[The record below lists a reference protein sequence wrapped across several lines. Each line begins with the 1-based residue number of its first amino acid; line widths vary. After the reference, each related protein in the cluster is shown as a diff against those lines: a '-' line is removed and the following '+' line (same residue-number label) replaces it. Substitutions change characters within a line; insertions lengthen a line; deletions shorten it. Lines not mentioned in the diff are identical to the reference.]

1 MGIVVLSKSPISFPI
16 NFDADNDGMDDAWER
31 RHRLDP
37 NQHADAAMD
46 PDHDGMNSLQ
56 EYQAGTDPHDPES
69 RFKITRLS
77 MNQMGRPA
85 IHWDSVQNRTYRIL
99 SSPTL
104 KSGSYTEIG
113 TIEGTGDPLTF
124 IDKRNQKERR
134 TFYLLEVST
143 K

>member
-1 MGIVVLSKSPISFPI
+1 MVVLSKSPISFPV
-16 NFDADNDGMDDAWER
+16 NFDADNDGMNDSWER
-31 RHRLDP
+31 KYGLDP
-37 NQHADAAMD
+37 NQSTDAVMD

-69 RFKITRLS
+69 RFRIIRMSLD
-77 MNQMGRPA
+77 QMGRPS
-85 IHWDSVQNRTYRIL
+85 IHWDSVEKRNYRIL
-99 SSPTL
+99 ASPTL

-124 IDKRNQKERR
+124 IDKRNQITRQ
-134 TFYLLEVST
+134 TFYLLEVSI